1 MTNAV
6 LIVKIKLAAEQYE
19 IKIVR
24 KKLELNLIASK
35 NKTEKHSFIPHAMVG
50 HSMVTIKRWLLR
62 AHVMQKVLYQER
74 YEISELTRDKM
85 RIFLKLYLEFQD
97 EAKRLGKVKQQVPV
111 GTTMRPLWWWWQRW
125 YEGVVV
131 GAVNIDA
138 RGC

>member
-1 MTNAV
+1 
-6 LIVKIKLAAEQYE
+6 
-19 IKIVR
+19 
-24 KKLELNLIASK
+24 
-35 NKTEKHSFIPHAMVG
+35 MVG

-111 GTTMRPLWWWWQRW
+111 GTTMRPVWRLMVGEDEEEEEKEEEEIEEEEEEEEKEE
-125 YEGVVV
+125 EG
-131 GAVNIDA
+131 
-138 RGC
+138 RRRRRRKRRSRRRRMRMR